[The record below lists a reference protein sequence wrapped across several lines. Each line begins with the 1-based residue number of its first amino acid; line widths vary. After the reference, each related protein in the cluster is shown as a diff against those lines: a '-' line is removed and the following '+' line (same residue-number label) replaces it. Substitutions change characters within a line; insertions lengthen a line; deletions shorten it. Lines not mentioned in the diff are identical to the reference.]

1 MLREVFPHVKKKWT
15 LKFCRTVFDLFLVKV
30 FLFLS
35 FWWDLFME
43 VDLFQVKTYQRK
55 KNNNV
60 PWNAFSCLFVRSL
73 ERTPVISICLL
84 QHHFVISCGRFP
96 PPMAP
101 LFYSLE
107 TIDTPSPVYLISKIF
122 LILQIFEICSNGLC
136 NALCNFE
143 KFPWGQLV
151 KILLLYPLTLWPFLC
166 HWSP

>member
-1 MLREVFPHVKKKWT
+1 MNSQVLQNSIWSFSCEGVS
-15 LKFCRTVFDLFLVKV
+15 
-30 FLFLS
+30 LS
-35 FWWDLFME
+35 FSLMGFIHGSWFISSEDLSE
-43 VDLFQVKTYQRK
+43 K
-55 KNNNV
+55 KEQYF

-84 QHHFVISCGRFP
+84 QHHFVISCERFH

-143 KFPWGQLV
+143 KFTWGQLV
-151 KILLLYPLTLWPFLC
+151 KI
-166 HWSP
+166 

>member
-1 MLREVFPHVKKKWT
+1 MNSQVLQNSIWSFSCEGVS
-15 LKFCRTVFDLFLVKV
+15 
-30 FLFLS
+30 LS
-35 FWWDLFME
+35 FSLMGFIHGSWFISSEDLSE
-43 VDLFQVKTYQRK
+43 K
-55 KNNNV
+55 KEQYV

-84 QHHFVISCGRFP
+84 QHHFVISCGRFH

-143 KFPWGQLV
+143 KFTWGQLV
-151 KILLLYPLTLWPFLC
+151 KI
-166 HWSP
+166 